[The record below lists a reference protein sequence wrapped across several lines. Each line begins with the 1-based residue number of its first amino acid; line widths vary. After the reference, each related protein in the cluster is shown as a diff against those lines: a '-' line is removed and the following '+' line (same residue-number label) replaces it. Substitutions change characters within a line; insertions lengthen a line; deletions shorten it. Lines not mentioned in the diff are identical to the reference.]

1 MTKLDVAS
9 SKWSDDKSSA
19 VISSLTGSR
28 IGSGISQSADGKV
41 SINWDTG
48 EAFFS
53 DGVRG
58 RVFLGKIPGTNDYGI
73 KIVDAEGNVVMSS
86 SSLLQTAGLADEA
99 VTSGKISVAQLDA
112 LAINTGT
119 LNVDESMTLGDDDN
133 VKIDGANKR
142 IIINDGTDDRILI
155 GWQEGG
161 F

>member
-1 MTKLDVAS
+1 ML
-9 SKWSDDKSSA
+9 
-19 VISSLTGSR
+19 
-28 IGSGISQSADGKV
+28 
-41 SINWDTG
+41 
-48 EAFFS
+48 E
-53 DGVRG
+53 
-58 RVFLGKIPGTNDYGI
+58 NDYGI